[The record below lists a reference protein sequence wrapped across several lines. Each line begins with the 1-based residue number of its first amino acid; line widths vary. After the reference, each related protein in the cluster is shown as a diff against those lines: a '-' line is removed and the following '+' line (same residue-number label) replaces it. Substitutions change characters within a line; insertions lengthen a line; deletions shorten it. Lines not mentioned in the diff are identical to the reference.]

1 MSHGKTITTFLM
13 DGSLKGPREVQSE
26 SIFLYILPREIA
38 SKVSD
43 ISVPGFYILTGK
55 EKIYIGQSKDCK
67 QRLVSHSK
75 NISWW
80 DTAFVIVSKL
90 KEEFDAT
97 TIQYLEAKCIEDV
110 VSIGNAVNCDNQVT
124 PKVPS
129 LPKYQEAKI
138 KSIYEEAKMLLE
150 FAGCGVFVK
159 AEIQEGDI
167 YYINAPMKGVAAK
180 GIYYPETHKVVVLTG
195 STVDPKFANSYRNKE
210 ARAKLMAEITQT
222 DKNGMPVTTK
232 DHTFD
237 SPSAAAKFV
246 LGRPANGLDE
256 WKDKEGKSL
265 NDLKK

>member
-159 AEIQEGDI
+159 AEAHEGDI
-167 YYINAPMKGVAAK
+167 YYINAPMKGLTARGEYIASTGEVKVFK
-180 GIYYPETHKVVVLTG
+180 GSVLDPECAPSFKG
-195 STVDPKFANSYRNKE
+195 KE
-210 ARAKLMAEITQT
+210 KRMQMLAQLAEMKNDKLIL
-222 DKNGMPVTTK
+222 TK
-232 DHTFD
+232 DFTFS
-237 SPSAAAKFV
+237 SPSAASKFV
-246 LGRPANGLDE
+246 LGRSSNGSTE
-256 WKDKEGKSL
+256 WKKENGET
-265 NDLKK
+265 LKERIGE